1 MEPERCVKLL
11 ADMGIHAVT
20 GRVATGDWF
29 AVNCKRAEFTGIRS
43 VLF

>member
-20 GRVATGDWF
+20 GRVATRRL
-29 AVNCKRAEFTGIRS
+29 VCRE
-43 VLF
+43 L